1 LVNQYN
7 ATLSAH
13 TVIKD
18 TTLWIC
24 EQSIEVTGMTTNIGG
39 TLTATET
46 AVNPIGTIHR
56 HFNNW
61 CKPSRHAL
69 SPALE

>member
-13 TVIKD
+13 TMIED
-18 TTLWIC
+18 TTLWIG

-39 TLTATET
+39 TLTATEA
-46 AVNPIGTIHR
+46 AVDPIRTIH
-56 HFNNW
+56 W
-61 CKPSRHAL
+61 
-69 SPALE
+69 

>member
-1 LVNQYN
+1 LVDQYN

-13 TVIKD
+13 AVIKD

-46 AVNPIGTIHR
+46 AVDPIGTIHR

>member
-1 LVNQYN
+1 LINEDH
-7 ATLSAH
+7 ATLAAH
-13 TVIKD
+13 AVIKD
-18 TTLWIC
+18 STLWIG
-24 EQSIEVTGMTTNIGG
+24 EQSIEVTRMTTNIGG